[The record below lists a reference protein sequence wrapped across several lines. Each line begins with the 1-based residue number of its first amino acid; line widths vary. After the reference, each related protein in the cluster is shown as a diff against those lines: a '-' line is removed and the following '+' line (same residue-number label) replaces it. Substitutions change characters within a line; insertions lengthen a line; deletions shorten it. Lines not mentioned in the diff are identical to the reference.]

1 MKRFVVFP
9 LFVAVLA
16 CPGEKKAVSADTIPL
31 DTMPADLS
39 GVQTSL
45 PAAAPDT
52 FTPRKIPNATQVSG
66 PSVPN
71 APPALQS
78 AVERE
83 QAFSRFCYQEFG
95 QKADPTLRGGVA
107 MVVTV
112 TGSGISDARVANDN
126 WSSRAAGT
134 AVNRCLN
141 EKAKLAWKLSPGEVK
156 AGKYVVQLR
165 FTSSG

>member
-16 CPGEKKAVSADTIPL
+16 CPGEKKVSADTIPL

-39 GVQTSL
+39 GVQPDI

-52 FTPRKIPNATQVSG
+52 FTPRQIPRATQGSG
-66 PSVPN
+66 PSVPA
-71 APPALQS
+71 APPALQA

-112 TGSGISDARVANDN
+112 SGSGIADARVANDN